1 MKIQSFLLLL
11 ILSLIA
17 VFAVLNWSVFLVPAD
32 LSLGVAVVQMPL
44 GVVMLGLL
52 VLMTV
57 LFLVFA
63 AYIQTSA
70 LLEFRRHS
78 KELQGHRELAEKAEA
93 SRFTELRSQLD
104 AEMLKLSNLN
114 AESRS
119 VILARIDQVGG
130 DLRTSIEHSG
140 NTLAAYIGEVDD
152 RMGRARTPAIPPAD
166 G

>member
-1 MKIQSFLLLL
+1 MKIQSFALLL

-17 VFAVLNWSVFLVPAD
+17 VFAALNWDVFLVPAD

-44 GVVMLGLL
+44 GVVMLCLL

-70 LLEFRRHS
+70 LLEFRRYA
-78 KELQGHRELAEKAEA
+78 KELQVQRELAEKSEA
-93 SRFTELRSQLD
+93 SRFTELRNQLET
-104 AEMLKLSNLN
+104 EMLKLSNLN

-119 VILARIDQVGG
+119 VVLARVDQVGN
-130 DLRTSIEHSG
+130 DLRTSIENSG

-152 RMGRARTPAIPPAD
+152 RLGRARVASIPPAGD
-166 G
+166 

>member
-11 ILSLIA
+11 ILSLI
-17 VFAVLNWSVFLVPAD
+17 V
-32 LSLGVAVVQMPL
+32 
-44 GVVMLGLL
+44 
-52 VLMTV
+52 
-57 LFLVFA
+57 VFA
-63 AYIQTSA
+63 AYIQTSV

-78 KELQGHRELAEKAEA
+78 KELQGHRELAEKSEA
-93 SRFTELRSQLD
+93 SRFTELRSRPD

-130 DLRTSIEHSG
+130 DLRTSMEHSG

-152 RMGRARTPAIPPAD
+152 RMGRTRTPAIPPA
-166 G
+166 GG